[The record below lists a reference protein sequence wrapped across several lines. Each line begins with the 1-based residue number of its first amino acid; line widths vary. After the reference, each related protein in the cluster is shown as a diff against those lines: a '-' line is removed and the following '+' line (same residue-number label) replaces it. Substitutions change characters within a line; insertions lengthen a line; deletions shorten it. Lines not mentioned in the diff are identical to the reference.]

1 MGLSFIFY
9 AFLIFLAY
17 KLVFGFIIPVF
28 KTTRKI
34 KKSFS
39 EMQERMQQQA
49 APDKHYT
56 ATQEKEMDK
65 KNKAGD
71 YIEFE
76 EVK

>member
-1 MGLSFIFY
+1 
-9 AFLIFLAY
+9 
-17 KLVFGFIIPVF
+17 VFGFIIPVF

-34 KKSFS
+34 KRSFRQ
-39 EMQERMQQQA
+39 MQEQMQQPGA
-49 APDKHYT
+49 TDKHHT
-56 ATQEKEMDK
+56 ATQETEIDK